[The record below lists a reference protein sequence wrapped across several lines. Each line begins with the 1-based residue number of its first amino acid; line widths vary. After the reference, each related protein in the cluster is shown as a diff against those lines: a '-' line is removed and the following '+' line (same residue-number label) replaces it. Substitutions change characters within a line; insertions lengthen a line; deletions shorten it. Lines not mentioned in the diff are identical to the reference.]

1 MVRVMVAGA
10 FDFLHPGHL
19 DLFRQAKALGDELVV
34 VVARDQS
41 VEKTKGKKPVFS
53 ENERL
58 EVVASVR
65 IVDRAVLGGSGHWF
79 DVLLDVRP
87 DVLLL
92 GYDQKVDETAL
103 NAFLAKNGLKTK
115 VVRAES
121 FEAHKFKSSKL
132 KEHLGI

>member
-19 DLFRQAKALGDELVV
+19 DLFRQAKKHGDELVV
-34 VVARDQS
+34 VVARDAS

-58 EVVASVR
+58 EVVQSVR
-65 IVDRAVLGGSGHWF
+65 FVDRAVLGGMGHWF
-79 DVLLDVRP
+79 DVLLDVKP

-103 NAFLAKNGLKTK
+103 AAFLAKRGLKTK
-115 VVRAES
+115 ILRAKS